1 MSLLAIAAS
10 NGTTFGNVSKNKAIN
25 LSPTHQDRSGWVS
38 FLRADSTGQR
48 LAVVNASVLRVY
60 NTSDWSVIANISLPF
75 FTASKVKFSPDGAF
89 LAVAS
94 DTSPGLVVVS
104 TTTWSMVTTGIPAMN
119 YVYCVDFNADSTRMG
134 IAINNSP
141 RFIEYDTATWAVTKS
156 GLPSVSDSGGT
167 LCYFDGGA
175 KLAFGWWSGLIV
187 FNTTDWSQV
196 YTVSGR
202 PSALDIS
209 PDGQLL
215 ATGDAVS
222 PWLRLLRASDGSV
235 LHNVAGLSG
244 QVRDLSFSPAGDKLL
259 VAHSYGTF
267 VSEVDVASGV
277 MTSPPSCMPR
287 VPNDP
292 SGNGRA
298 TSATYLAAS
307 GPARRIYGNVRDIDG
322 TLVQRI
328 VRAYDRSDGALCAET
343 FSDPTTGAYE
353 LVLWEGDIEYDVQF
367 LALPSESLN
376 DLFYARVTSGP
387 A

>member
-1 MSLLAIAAS
+1 MSLLAIAAT
-10 NGTTFGNVSKNKAIN
+10 NGVIFGNASKNKAII
-25 LSPTHQDRSGWVS
+25 LSPTHQDSSGHITS
-38 FLRADSTGQR
+38 LRADSTGQR
-48 LAVVNASVLRVY
+48 LAVVNSNTLRVY
-60 NTSDWSVIANISLPF
+60 NVSDWSVIASVTLPF
-75 FTASKVKFSPDGAF
+75 SPSSKVKFSTDGAF
-89 LAVAS
+89 IAVAS
-94 DTSPGLVVVS
+94 ESSPGLAVVS
-104 TTTWSMVTTGIPAMN
+104 TTTWTMVTTGIPARN
-119 YVYCVDFNADSTRMG
+119 YVYDVDFNADSTRMG
-134 IAINNSP
+134 IAIDAYP

-156 GLPSVSDSGGT
+156 ELPSVSDSGST

-175 KLAFGWWSGLIV
+175 KLAFGWWNGLTV

-202 PSALDIS
+202 PSALDVS

-215 ATGDAVS
+215 ATGYMES

-244 QVRDLSFSPAGDKLL
+244 RVYDLSFSPAGDKLL
-259 VAHSYGTF
+259 VAHKYGTF
-267 VSEVDVASGV
+267 VSEVDAASGV

-287 VPNDP
+287 VPTDP
-292 SGNGRA
+292 WGNGRA
-298 TSATYLAAS
+298 TGATYLAAS
-307 GPARRIYGNVRDIDG
+307 GPARRVSGNVRDIDG

-343 FSDPTTGAYE
+343 LSDPTTGAYE

-387 A
+387 T